1 MNDLSLFLLPSSRV
15 VVCIVVVVVGMVFV
29 VVVGVVVV
37 VVVDAAKEMVVVAK
51 KNQIRNKF
59 FRYDIEH
66 FYIVECIQNLF
77 IRNVLYLRKYD
88 IHTCYSDCMYR
99 FGGIN

>member
-37 VVVDAAKEMVVVAK
+37 VVVDAAKEMGVVAK
-51 KNQIRNKF
+51 KIKF
-59 FRYDIEH
+59 VISFLGMISN
-66 FYIVECIQNLF
+66 IF
-77 IRNVLYLRKYD
+77 IL
-88 IHTCYSDCMYR
+88 
-99 FGGIN
+99 